1 MASGGTRPIPW
12 KSWADFW
19 AWAQD
24 FSLRKKV
31 LGGFLGVVV
40 LVGVVTAFIGTRL
53 VHDTIFDR
61 AKKSLSRDLATAQ
74 FVLDELGESVEL
86 KIQLSAG
93 SETLAELLK
102 TGDLQGIRNRLA
114 VFAVEHGLDFLTVA
128 STDGKILARAFVT
141 SEQGG
146 DASAHPLFKNAAAG
160 KVSSGVRSL
169 GIKVLKSEN
178 PNLVKSFTNKDITEG
193 MVFESAQ
200 PVIID
205 KQIKAVV
212 YGGVLINNNTPLV
225 DRIAQLIFKGEV
237 YNKKAIGFVSI
248 FQGYRTI
255 ATTLKG
261 KDGRPLSGT
270 SPQGGALDSTLE
282 RGETSL
288 TGLQVGGD
296 AYLSGAAPIRDLEG
310 KIIGA
315 VQLATLE
322 KPITTVIDR
331 LVFTFL
337 IVALMGVLLM
347 GAISYFLVQWINRP
361 LELILNAAR
370 RAADGDLTH
379 EVPVVARDEVGQLAA
394 SFNVMI
400 RSLAESRRKLEE
412 WGTELASKVASQAG
426 ELIQAR
432 EQVARVKKLASL
444 EKMADGMAQIMMG
457 ISDPLVRPLPESG
470 HAGGST
476 MRVLVLDDN
485 ERDLEICERILEN
498 EGFEVI
504 LARTVKEALQELQEE
519 FVDLVIANVDM
530 PDMGGKELFKEIR
543 YRQPDVIVI
552 FTAPFKASA
561 AAVEA
566 VELGAFDYVPKPFGP
581 HQILLTAYTAL
592 QTRLMIDQTRKQH
605 AEQRAETIFQRLP
618 VAIALADK
626 EHRVVYNNS
635 AFLELTSGD
644 SGEPVRGK
652 TFKELFGVD
661 PLEYQDSLQDPT
673 GARWC
678 ELEKV
683 GRTAKLY
690 NFKLHDEDL
699 RVLML
704 LDVTETVQKTK
715 QADVFK
721 TETISKAHQV
731 IHQQMRVAQEI
742 AGLLGET
749 TAETKAALF
758 ELIKL
763 ADELG
768 EAR

>member
-40 LVGVVTAFIGTRL
+40 LVGLVTALIGFQL
-53 VHDTIFDR
+53 VHGTIFDR
-61 AKKSLSRDLATAQ
+61 AKRSLFRDVATAQ
-74 FVLDELGESVEL
+74 FVLDEVSQSV
-86 KIQLSAG
+86 QLRVQLNAG

-102 TGDLQGIRNRLA
+102 NGDLQGIRDRLA
-114 VFAVEHGLDFLTVA
+114 LFAVENRLDFLTVA
-128 STDGKILARAFVT
+128 DREGKILARAFV
-141 SEQGG
+141 SDDNRG
-146 DASAHPLFKNAAAG
+146 DASSHPLFKNAVAG
-160 KVSSGVRSL
+160 KASSGTRKLPVEIL
-169 GIKVLKSEN
+169 ESEN
-178 PNLVKSFTNKDITEG
+178 PNLVKSFARQDFKEA
-193 MVFESAQ
+193 MVVESAQ

-205 KQIKAVV
+205 KEIKAVV
-212 YGGVLINNNTPLV
+212 YGGVLINNNGPLV
-225 DRIAQLIFKGEV
+225 DRISQLVFKGE
-237 YNKKAIGFVSI
+237 AHDGRPIGFVSI
-248 FQGYRTI
+248 FQGYRTA

-261 KDGRPLSGT
+261 KDGQPLLEVPAQQGT
-270 SPQGGALDSTLE
+270 LDKTLDND
-282 RGETSL
+282 ET
-288 TGLQVGGD
+288 TVTRIQVGGE
-296 AYLSGAAPIRDLEG
+296 AYLSAAAPIRDLEG
-310 KIIGA
+310 KVIGA

-322 KPITTVIDR
+322 KPILSVIHR
-331 LVFTFL
+331 LMVTFL
-337 IVALMGVLLM
+337 VVALLGVLLM
-347 GAISYFLVQWINRP
+347 AGISYFLVQWINRP
-361 LELILNAAR
+361 LELMLNAAK

-400 RSLAESRRKLEE
+400 GSLAESRRKLEE
-412 WGTELASKVASQAG
+412 WGTELASKVAAQAG

-457 ISDPLVRPLPESG
+457 ISDPLVRPLPVADQER
-470 HAGGST
+470 GST
-476 MRVLVLDDN
+476 IRVLVLDDN
-485 ERDLEICERILEN
+485 EKDLEMCERTLEN

-504 LARTVKEALQELQEE
+504 LARTVKDALDGLQEE

-530 PDMGGKELFKEIR
+530 PDMGGKELFKEMR

-592 QTRLMIDQTRKQH
+592 QTRVMIDQTRKQH

-626 EHRVVYNNS
+626 EHRVVYHNS
-635 AFLELTSGD
+635 AFLDLSSGD
-644 SGEPVRGK
+644 SREPVRGK
-652 TFKELFGVD
+652 TVRELFGVD
-661 PLEYQDSLQDPT
+661 PLETKEALQDPT

-690 NFKLHDEDL
+690 NFKLPDEDL

-704 LDVTETVQKTK
+704 LDVTDTVQKTK

>member
-1 MASGGTRPIPW
+1 MESGGTRPIPW

-40 LVGVVTAFIGTRL
+40 LVGVVTAIIGTRL
-53 VHDTIFDR
+53 VRDTIIER
-61 AKKSLSRDLATAQ
+61 AEKSLFRDLATAE
-74 FVLDELGESVEL
+74 FFLNEVRNDLAL
-86 KIQLSAG
+86 KIQLYAG
-93 SETLAELLK
+93 SESLLELLK
-102 TGDLQGIRNRLA
+102 SNSVEKIRDRLA
-114 VFAVEHGLDFLTVA
+114 VFCVENGLDFLSLA
-128 STDGKILARAFVT
+128 DSKGRILATAF
-141 SEQGG
+141 
-146 DASAHPLFKNAAAG
+146 ASDQVSRNISSDPLFTGAINGQA
-160 KVSSGVRSL
+160 SSGVRL
-169 GIKVLKSEN
+169 MPVAELASEN
-178 PNLVKSFTNKDITEG
+178 PSVVRQFRETDTNEA
-193 MVFESAQ
+193 MVFEAAC
-200 PVIID
+200 PIMID
-205 KQIKAVV
+205 RQVKAVL
-212 YGGVLINNNTPLV
+212 YGGVLINHNRPLV
-225 DRIAQLIFKGEV
+225 ERIFQLIFKGDV
-237 YNKKAIGFVSI
+237 YNDKPIGYVCI
-248 FQGYRTI
+248 FQDDKTVT
-255 ATTLKG
+255 TTLKG
-261 KDGRPLSGT
+261 KDGEPLVGLRAQT
-270 SPQGGALDSTLE
+270 KVLDKTLGK
-282 RGETSL
+282 GESCV
-288 TGLQVGGD
+288 TGHVVAGD
-296 AYLSGAAPIRDLEG
+296 AYLSAAGPIRDVQG
-310 KIIGA
+310 KIVGA
-315 VQLATLE
+315 VQLTTLE
-322 KPITTVIDR
+322 TPITTDIDR

-337 IVALMGVLLM
+337 MVALLGVLLM
-347 GAISYFLVQWINRP
+347 AAISYFLVQWINRP
-361 LELILNAAR
+361 LELMLHAAKQ
-370 RAADGDLTH
+370 AAEGDLSH
-379 EVPVVARDEVGQLAA
+379 EVPVVARDEVGQLAD
-394 SFNVMI
+394 SFNIMI
-400 RSLAESRRKLEE
+400 RNLAESRRKLEE
-412 WGTELASKVASQAG
+412 WGKELASKVAAQAG

-457 ISDPLVRPLPESG
+457 ISDPLMHPLPVADEES
-470 HAGGST
+470 SSI
-476 MRVLVLDDN
+476 MRVLVLDYN

-498 EGFEVI
+498 EGFKVI
-504 LARTVKEALQELQEE
+504 VARTVKEALNELQEE
-519 FVDLVIANVDM
+519 FINLVIANVDM
-530 PDMGGKELFKEIR
+530 PEMGGKELFQEIR
-543 YRQPDVIVI
+543 FRQPDVTVI
-552 FTAPFKASA
+552 FTAPFTATE

-566 VELGAFDYVPKPFGP
+566 VKLGAFDYVPKPFGP
-581 HQILLTAYTAL
+581 HQILLTTYTAL
-592 QTRLMIDQTRKQH
+592 QTRVMIDQTRKQH

-626 EHRVVYNNS
+626 EHRVVYNNR
-635 AFLELTSGD
+635 AFLELSSQD
-644 SGEPVRGK
+644 PKEPVRGK

-661 PLEYQDSLQDPT
+661 PLDTSEGAQDPT

-690 NFKLHDEDL
+690 NFKLPDEDL

-704 LDVTETVQKTK
+704 LDVTDTVQKTK